1 MIASI
6 IAYTM
11 SAICILFAVVSFTDD
26 IKAATNKTLTPFK
39 ARNGM
44 AVFFGLASLGWLFA
58 YLGGIS

>member
-11 SAICILFAVVSFTDD
+11 SALSVLFAVVSFTQDL
-26 IKAATNKTLTPFK
+26 KAATNGTLSPVK
-39 ARNGM
+39 ARNGF
-44 AVFFGLASLGWLFA
+44 AIFFGLASLGWLFA